1 MALTQDE
8 IQSVVSAVLSSLQ
21 TNSMTI
27 DQLVPVTSL
36 ADGDCFEINGGKRVT
51 YQVLCNLIASL
62 SSAELENL
70 KTLINKCELD
80 SVSIGAEYDSATLE
94 IASKGKKIS
103 VSIPVATNTKAG
115 FISAD
120 DIGKLRDGYD
130 VAKRAADTLARLGIL
145 PFDRVVYA
153 VSELSGAASGTVA
166 FSIQEHIFVVA
177 GSGGGVSP
185 MSSYNATIAEG
196 LPCPRT
202 DRLYSCSGA
211 LYVADP
217 ESRNLIK
224 TATLADTVQVMSE
237 VSEVKLAVLDVSD
250 RLETVEDSGIPGL
263 RSSIEDCARRIEA
276 VGDSVGD
283 LESRLVPEAMEIS
296 APERLTFGNT
306 AEIYIGTRLLPDGVM
321 HNVIYISDGKSVT
334 VDHRGRLRIA
344 GRGTSAVQVI
354 PTCATSLAR
363 TVLITVSD
371 PAMRLCAGG
380 GPVRLTSSGS
390 CRFS

>member
-1 MALTQDE
+1 MEIPEDLLSRAAVVRDAADDGENTAWRVGSLFVDIVTLLKEAAADLQASDTDFAAKLSALEVQLRQCVTQ
-8 IQSVVSAVLSSLQ
+8 QSLTDALSGKADAADVEEALGRKADASAV
-21 TNSMTI
+21 
-27 DQLVPVTSL
+27 D
-36 ADGDCFEINGGKRVT
+36 AAFE
-51 YQVLCNLIASL
+51 
-62 SSAELENL
+62 
-70 KTLINKCELD
+70 
-80 SVSIGAEYDSATLE
+80 
-94 IASKGKKIS
+94 
-103 VSIPVATNTKAG
+103 
-115 FISAD
+115 
-120 DIGKLRDGYD
+120 
-130 VAKRAADTLARLGIL
+130 RLGIL
-145 PFDRVVYA
+145 AFDRMVYA
-153 VSELSGAASGTVA
+153 AAALSGAASGTVA

-185 MSSYNATIAEG
+185 MSSYNATTAEG

-217 ESRNLIK
+217 EDRLLVK

-237 VSEVKLAVLDVSD
+237 VSEVKLTVLDVSD
-250 RLETVEDSGIPGL
+250 RLETVEESGIPGL

-276 VGDSVGD
+276 VGDSVGG
-283 LESRLVPEAMEIS
+283 LESRLVPEAMEVS

>member
-1 MALTQDE
+1 ME
-8 IQSVVSAVLSSLQ
+8 IPEDLLSRAAVVRDA
-21 TNSMTI
+21 
-27 DQLVPVTSL
+27 
-36 ADGDCFEINGGKRVT
+36 
-51 YQVLCNLIASL
+51 
-62 SSAELENL
+62 
-70 KTLINKCELD
+70 
-80 SVSIGAEYDSATLE
+80 
-94 IASKGKKIS
+94 
-103 VSIPVATNTKAG
+103 
-115 FISAD
+115 AD
-120 DIGKLRDGYD
+120 DGENTAWRVGSLFVDIVTLLKEAAADLQASDTDFSAKLSALEVKLRQCVTQQSLTDALYSKAD
-130 VAKRAADTLARLGIL
+130 AAAVDAAFERLGIL
-145 PFDRVVYA
+145 AFDRMVYA
-153 VSELSGAASGTVA
+153 AAALSGAASGTVA

-185 MSSYNATIAEG
+185 MSSYNATTAEG

-202 DRLYSCSGA
+202 DRLYSCSGT

-217 ESRNLIK
+217 EDRLLVK

-237 VSEVKLAVLDVSD
+237 VSEVKLTVLDVSD
-250 RLETVEDSGIPGL
+250 RLETVEESGIPGL

-276 VGDSVGD
+276 VGDSVGG
-283 LESRLVPEAMEIS
+283 LESRLVPEAMEVS